1 MMSTVRIIIAA
12 IISIIVAV
20 CLRKFTKIHKQYIS
34 ILTVAVI
41 FVVATVLNF
50 IPFENTFMTFSTPEE
65 SFDYF
70 HNKKFESQLVIDGKK
85 SSLVI
90 GGENGDYTIQ
100 IVPKAE
106 NGWKLARGVDTKVV
120 VNETVDG
127 VAINVFQYKDTQECF
142 ISVVNINGGEI
153 EISDSKKSILFDEIR
168 DMLQQIEPL
177 VKDIADKNIRLIWG
191 CGVREY
197 DKCKKMLKD
206 ARVFNNK
213 NIFYEFCISR
223 KLI

>member
-20 CLRKFTKIHKQYIS
+20 CLIKFTKIRKQYIS
-34 ILTVAVI
+34 VLTIAIIL
-41 FVVATVLNF
+41 VVTTVLAGV
-50 IPFENTFMTFSTPEE
+50 PFENAFMTFSTPEE

-70 HNKKFESQLVIDGKK
+70 HNKKIESQLVIDGEK

-106 NGWKLARGVDTKVV
+106 KGWKLARGVDTKVV

-127 VAINVFQYKDTQECF
+127 VAINVFQYKDTQEYY
-142 ISVVNINGGEI
+142 ISVVNINGEEI
-153 EISDSKKSILFDEIR
+153 EISDSYSSDFSSLTY
-168 DMLQQIEPL
+168 
-177 VKDIADKNIRLIWG
+177 KNISLDNASLNKTIKT
-191 CGVREY
+191 Y
-197 DKCKKMLKD
+197 YAYIDN
-206 ARVFNNK
+206 FNEQYFITINGNEIPL
-213 NIFYEFCISR
+213 NITTE
-223 KLI
+223 

>member
-70 HNKKFESQLVIDGKK
+70 HNKKFESQLVIDGEK

-153 EISDSKKSILFDEIR
+153 EISDSCDSKFISLIYENNSLNQTINTYYAYIENFDEQYFIT
-168 DMLQQIEPL
+168 INGKEIPL
-177 VKDIADKNIRLIWG
+177 SITV
-191 CGVREY
+191 E
-197 DKCKKMLKD
+197 
-206 ARVFNNK
+206 
-213 NIFYEFCISR
+213 
-223 KLI
+223 